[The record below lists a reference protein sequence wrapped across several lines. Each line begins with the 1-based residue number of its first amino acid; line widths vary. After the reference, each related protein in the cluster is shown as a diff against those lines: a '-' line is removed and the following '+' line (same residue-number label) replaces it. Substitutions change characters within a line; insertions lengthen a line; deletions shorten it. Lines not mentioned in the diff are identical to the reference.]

1 MRAKSLKCFALA
13 CLFSG
18 APGVG
23 VGAQSSPPQAP
34 SQAPAAP
41 SAPAGTPLTL
51 KQAEDIALKKNP
63 QISVA
68 RLLALV
74 SHQVVRETRS
84 ALFPTAFLS
93 VTAVDSKDNSRIT
106 AGGLDNPIIYPRAA
120 AGATVSQLITD
131 FGRTTNLVS
140 SSQYR
145 AKAEEQNSQ
154 ATRAQIV
161 LAVDQ
166 MFYAGLEAQALLQ
179 VAQETV
185 KTRQL
190 LTDKVQALANAKLK
204 SELDL
209 SFAKVDLARAQ
220 LLLLGAQN
228 NYQASLANL
237 SAILG
242 YPDRQEFQLMEEGGQ
257 LAPPSPDVAP
267 LIAEGLQQR
276 PEVAALQDDVQ
287 AAQKFSSAEHDLW
300 RPTVSAIGV
309 VGLTPVRDSR
319 FASWYG
325 AAGANV
331 NIPVFNGFLYN
342 AREKTADL
350 QTEEARQRLL
360 DMRNSIA
367 RDVRN
372 SWQDSNQA
380 YERLSVTKQLE
391 EQANLALNLAQARYN
406 LGLGSIVEL
415 SQAELQKTEADIDD
429 ANARY
434 EYLQSQMVLAF
445 ETGRRP

>member
-1 MRAKSLKCFALA
+1 LFFA
-13 CLFSG
+13 
-18 APGVG
+18 APGAW
-23 VGAQSSPPQAP
+23 AQSSPPQTP
-34 SQAPAAP
+34 GPTP
-41 SAPAGTPLTL
+41 PVNGPLTL
-51 KQAEDIALKKNP
+51 KQAEDIALKNNP
-63 QISVA
+63 QITVA
-68 RLLALV
+68 RLVALV
-74 SHQVVRETRS
+74 SRQVVRETRS

-93 VTAVDSKDNSRIT
+93 ATAVDSKDNSRIT
-106 AGGLDNPIIYPRAA
+106 AGGLGNPIIFPRVA

-140 SSQYR
+140 SSQYQ
-145 AKAEEQNSQ
+145 AKAEEQNSE

-166 MFYAGLEAQALLQ
+166 LFYASLEAQALLQ

-185 KTRQL
+185 GTRQL
-190 LTDKVQALANAKLK
+190 LTDKVQALTNAKLK

-220 LLLLGAQN
+220 LLLLEAQN
-228 NYQASLANL
+228 SYQASLANL

-242 YPDRQEFQLMEEGGQ
+242 YPDRQEFKLAEEAGE
-257 LAPPSPDVAP
+257 LTPPPPDVNP
-267 LIAEGLQQR
+267 LIAQGLQQR
-276 PEVAALQDDVQ
+276 PEVAALQYDVQ
-287 AAQKFSSAEHDLW
+287 AAQKFSAAEHDLW
-300 RPTVSAIGV
+300 RPTIGAIGV
-309 VGLTPVRDSR
+309 VGTTPVRDSH

-325 AAGANV
+325 AVGANV

-342 AREKTADL
+342 ARGKAADL
-350 QTEEARQRLL
+350 QADEARQRLK
-360 DMRNSIA
+360 DMQDGIA

-380 YERLSVTKQLE
+380 FQRLSVTKQLE
-391 EQANLALNLAQARYN
+391 EQANLALDLAQARYN

-415 SQAELQKTEADIDD
+415 SQAELQKTEADIENAD
-429 ANARY
+429 ARNQ
-434 EYLQSQMVLAF
+434 YLLSQMVLAF